1 MAMTRQSGDLPASVN
16 HYRRGVRGGH
26 PCTFFMRDLH
36 LPSLGG
42 GESGCAFQC
51 QPCRPTGSLE
61 KPFMSLRRLAL
72 LITGLTLSTTALAAP
87 THYPLT
93 VDNCGLPLTFA
104 QAPHKT
110 VTIGQAATEMLY
122 SLGLSSEVVGTSLW
136 FNEVLPPYKDTNAK
150 IERLA
155 DNAPSFESVIA
166 KRPDFVPVQFEWMV
180 GPQGAVATREQF
192 HDLKIPTYILPSD
205 CEGKN
210 NLVGADGTR
219 LEAFRI
225 ATLYKSIAQIAEIFD
240 VQDRGQQ
247 LIAGYKDRLA
257 NAVEQAKTHD
267 SKPVSAVFWFS
278 SPDLNTD
285 PYVAGRKGIPNF
297 MLDTL
302 GMRNII
308 DSDEEWPTVGW
319 ETIAK
324 ANPTIL
330 VIARM
335 DRRRFPADDH
345 EKKLAFLRSDPV
357 TRNMDAVKN
366 NRIVIMDA
374 SAMESSVR
382 LFDGIEQLAKATQ
395 AQ

>member
-1 MAMTRQSGDLPASVN
+1 
-16 HYRRGVRGGH
+16 
-26 PCTFFMRDLH
+26 
-36 LPSLGG
+36 
-42 GESGCAFQC
+42 
-51 QPCRPTGSLE
+51 
-61 KPFMSLRRLAL
+61 MSLRRLAL
-72 LITGLTLSTTALAAP
+72 LFTGLSLSSAALAAP

-93 VDNCGLPLTFA
+93 IDNCGVPLTFA
-104 QAPHKT
+104 HAPQKA
-110 VTIGQAATEMLY
+110 VTIGPAATEMLY
-122 SLGLSSEVVGTSLW
+122 SLGLSQQVVGTSLW
-136 FNEVLPPYKDTNAK
+136 FNQVLAQYQDANSK

-155 DNAPSFESVIA
+155 DNAPSFESVIG

-180 GPQGAVATREQF
+180 GPQGAVGTRQQF
-192 HDLKIPTYILPSD
+192 ADLKIPTYILPSD

-219 LEAFRI
+219 LQAFDI
-225 ATLYKSIAQIAEIFD
+225 DTLYKSIVQQAEIFD
-240 VQDRGQQ
+240 VQDRGQA
-247 LIAGYKDRLA
+247 LIAEYKARLA
-257 NAVEQAKTHD
+257 KAVEQAKTHN
-267 SKPVSAVFWFS
+267 SKNTSAVFWFS
-278 SPDLNTD
+278 SPDLNAA
-285 PYVAGRKGIPNF
+285 PFVAGRKGIPSF
-297 MLDTL
+297 MLETL
-302 GMRNII
+302 GMRNIVE
-308 DSDEEWPTVGW
+308 SDEEWPTVGW

-382 LFDGIEQLAKATQ
+382 LFDGIEQLAKATEGQ
-395 AQ
+395 

>member
-1 MAMTRQSGDLPASVN
+1 
-16 HYRRGVRGGH
+16 
-26 PCTFFMRDLH
+26 
-36 LPSLGG
+36 
-42 GESGCAFQC
+42 
-51 QPCRPTGSLE
+51 
-61 KPFMSLRRLAL
+61 MSPRRLVTPL
-72 LITGLTLSTTALAAP
+72 NGLMLTAAAFLSSAALAAP

-93 VDNCGLPLTFA
+93 VDNCGTPLTFK
-104 QAPHKT
+104 QAPHKA

-122 SLGLSSEVVGTSLW
+122 ALGLSHDVIGTSLW
-136 FNEVLPPYKDTNAK
+136 FNDVLPAYKDANGR

-155 DNAPSFESVIA
+155 DNAPSFESVIG

-180 GPQGAVATREQF
+180 GPQGAVATRQQF
-192 HDLKIPTYILPSD
+192 QDLNIPTYILPSD

-225 ATLYKSIAQIAEIFD
+225 DTLYKSITQQAEIFD
-240 VQDRGQQ
+240 VQDRGEQ
-247 LIAGYKDRLA
+247 LVASYQKRLA
-257 NAVEQAKTHD
+257 AAVEQAKADD
-267 SKPVSAVFWFS
+267 SKKVSAVFWFS
-278 SPDLNTD
+278 SPDISAA
-285 PYVAGRKGIPNF
+285 PYVAGRKGIPGF

-302 GMRNII
+302 GMRNVV

-345 EKKLAFLRSDPV
+345 EKKLAFLKSDPV

-382 LFDGIEQLAKATQ
+382 LFDGIEQLAKATH

>member
-1 MAMTRQSGDLPASVN
+1 MP
-16 HYRRGVRGGH
+16 
-26 PCTFFMRDLH
+26 
-36 LPSLGG
+36 
-42 GESGCAFQC
+42 
-51 QPCRPTGSLE
+51 
-61 KPFMSLRRLAL
+61 LRRLAAL
-72 LITGLTLSTTALAAP
+72 LVTLTLPTAALAAS
-87 THYPLT
+87 TAYPLS
-93 VDNCGLPLTFA
+93 VDNCGQTLTITH
-104 QAPHKT
+104 APQKT

-122 SLGLSSEVVGTSLW
+122 ALGLGKQVVGTSLW
-136 FNEVLPPYKDTNAK
+136 FNPVLPEYQALNDN
-150 IERLA
+150 IDRLA
-155 DNAPSFESVIA
+155 DNAPSFESVIG

-180 GPQGAVATREQF
+180 GPQGAVGTREQF
-192 HDLKIPTYILPSD
+192 QDLHIPTYILPSD

-210 NLVGADGTR
+210 NRVGADGTR

-225 ATLYKSIAQIAEIFD
+225 DTLYKSLRQLAQIYD
-240 VQDRGQQ
+240 VQDRGEQ
-247 LIAGYKDRLA
+247 LITRYQQRLA
-257 NAVEQAKTHD
+257 HAVSQASSHD
-267 SKPVSAVFWFS
+267 GHPVSALFWFS
-278 SPDLNTD
+278 SPDLNVD

-302 GMRNII
+302 GMRNVI

-324 ANPTIL
+324 ANPDVL

-382 LFDGIEQLAKATQ
+382 LFDGIEQLAQATLTQ
-395 AQ
+395 